1 MEQSVITA
9 RVNSKVKKLADR
21 WCKSQGLVMARFIEE
36 AILDKLEENL
46 DLEEIE
52 SLRREPTRPFSE
64 VMKELKCLKTNV

>member
-1 MEQSVITA
+1 MEQAVLTA
-9 RVNSKVKKLADR
+9 RVNKKVKALADR

-52 SLRREPTRPFSE
+52 NLRREPTRPFSE
-64 VMKELKCLKTNV
+64 VMKELKGLK